1 MVGWDG
7 GPEWTNMRTVIIGPG
22 AMGCLFAALLTE
34 FGHDVWL
41 LDKSET
47 RAGQIAQSGIR
58 VEGIGGVRLVRPK
71 ATSRP
76 DDIGAA
82 DLVFIWVKAY
92 DTASAVSAAMPVIA
106 GHTQVISLQNGLG
119 NLESIARV
127 VPPQNIIGGITSH
140 GATLLDTG
148 SVRHAGKGDT
158 IIGRM
163 RGQTDGGL
171 QELADLLSEA
181 GIQTTISPDIEAA
194 IWSKLMVNA
203 AINPLTAITRLKNG
217 QLLESP
223 ETRRLLDLV
232 IEETERIVA
241 CTGVALLYSSV
252 RDRVYAVCEATAGNR
267 SSMLQDVL
275 RGRRTEIDAINGAL
289 IEKSM
294 TLNIQAPVNKV
305 LVCLVKVLEGRR
317 GDIG

>member
-1 MVGWDG
+1 
-7 GPEWTNMRTVIIGPG
+7 MRTVITGPG

-34 FGHDVWL
+34 SGHDVWL
-41 LDKSET
+41 LDKSEA
-47 RAGQIAQSGIR
+47 RADQIAKSGIR

-71 ATSRP
+71 ATSNP
-76 DDIGAA
+76 ADIGTA

-92 DTASAVSAAMPVIA
+92 NTETAVSAVMPAVA
-106 GHTQVISLQNGLG
+106 GHTQVVSLQNGLG
-119 NLESIARV
+119 NLEAISRAV
-127 VPPQNIIGGITSH
+127 APQNIIGGVTSH
-140 GATLLDTG
+140 GATLLHTG

-163 RGQTDGGL
+163 RGQPDGGL
-171 QELADLLSEA
+171 QEIADLLSEA
-181 GIQTTISPDIEAA
+181 GILTTISPDIEAA
-194 IWSKLMVNA
+194 IWSKLTINA

-232 IEETERIVA
+232 AEESERIVA
-241 CTGVALLYSSV
+241 ATGMTLLYPNV
-252 RDRVYAVCEATAGNR
+252 RDRVYAVCEATAGNT

-294 TLNIQAPVNKV
+294 ALNIQAPVNEV
-305 LVCLVKVLEGRR
+305 LLRLVKALEG
-317 GDIG
+317 GDA